1 MQKIIGAVYGFCVGD
16 ALGVPAEFNSRE
28 ALRITPVETMQPAE
42 ELGLPAGTWSDDTS
56 MMLATM
62 ESLAEGLDYED
73 MMVRFYR
80 WFNFGDYTVAGESFG
95 VGNTTRKAI
104 HTFEKGKS
112 ALECGRDSEN
122 DNGNGSLMRMLPL
135 AFYLQYIPNEEE
147 RMQIIHDCAS
157 LTHAH
162 KRSHIAC
169 SIYIFLC
176 MALFAGKEKKE
187 AAQLAIRKAFK
198 YYKALPE
205 YKDELQHYKAL
216 EDLDAFI
223 AREDSEIS
231 SSGYV
236 VDTLEAAIWCFYT
249 THSYKACVL
258 RAVNLGD
265 DSDTVAAIA
274 GGLAGVYYGVEAIP
288 SEWMDVLQGKDIIEK
303 VYAKFFRRLRKKAA
317 QLAEV
322 E

>member
-1 MQKIIGAVYGFCVGD
+1 MHKIIGSIYGFCVGD

-28 ALRITPVETMQPAE
+28 ALRINPIETMQAADG
-42 ELGLPAGTWSDDTS
+42 LNLPAGTWSDDTS

-80 WFNFGDYTVAGESFG
+80 WFNFGDYTAAGKCFDI
-95 VGNTTRKAI
+95 GNTTRKALLA
-104 HTFEKGKS
+104 FAKGKP
-112 ALECGRDSEN
+112 ALECGRDGEN
-122 DNGNGSLMRMLPL
+122 DNGNGSLMRILPL
-135 AFYLQYIPNEEE
+135 AFYLQYIPDEEE
-147 RMQIIHDCAS
+147 RMQIIHNCAS

-162 KRSHIAC
+162 KRGHIAC
-169 SIYIFLC
+169 SIYIFIC

-187 AAQLAIRKAFK
+187 AALLAIRKAFR

-205 YKDELQHYKAL
+205 YKDELCHYAAL
-216 EDLDAFI
+216 EDIDAFI
-223 AREDSEIS
+223 AREDSDIS

-265 DSDTVAAIA
+265 DADTIAALA
-274 GGLAGVYYGVEAIP
+274 GGIAGVYYGAEAIP
-288 SEWMDVLQGKDIIEK
+288 ADWMEVLQGKEMLENI
-303 VYAKFFRRLRKKAA
+303 YQKFYRCLRKKAR
-317 QLAEV
+317 QLAE
-322 E
+322 EE